1 MATTLLI
8 LSQFDDVFPM
18 NSKKGP
24 DLNNIACK
32 PAWTICQKFDIY
44 RASLAIFVQLN
55 LLLSNILP
63 FTTSI
68 WRQRSD
74 TFYTNLLILRIF
86 YKDI

>member
-8 LSQFDDVFPM
+8 LSPFDDVFPM